1 MLRQIYVTVGR
12 VNFQLVQSPMQ
23 QRSSGDTSSCVYQS
37 HTVLQVSTKALSI
50 LFTTFDTSRKTME
63 VFRRFTYDFG
73 FLSESS
79 RDFLEM
85 MTRC

>member
-1 MLRQIYVTVGR
+1 
-12 VNFQLVQSPMQ
+12 
-23 QRSSGDTSSCVYQS
+23 
-37 HTVLQVSTKALSI
+37 
-50 LFTTFDTSRKTME
+50 ME

-85 MTRC
+85 MTRCWKDKGNLGFSSETFHLIDEFNEDSSSKS